1 MKLFLAQLN
10 NIVGDIEGNLNK
22 AIDVLQDAKKLDSDL
37 VIFSELFLSGY
48 PPEDL
53 VLKKSFV
60 SACKNALDSLITYSE
75 EKELGVIIGLPIYEK
90 NKLFNAAAVIDKGQL
105 IGFSKKVNLP
115 NYSVFYEKRVFSKN
129 NTPEI
134 FNFRGI
140 KLGVPICEDIWMD
153 NVCKELKDKGC
164 ELIISPNGSPF
175 DKYKINQRKTIIEDR
190 VTEVKT
196 PFVYVNQ
203 FGGQDELVFDG
214 SSLVMN
220 GNKEVV
226 FEAPSWE
233 ENTSVVEFNVSAKK
247 FNDLPFEKA
256 QVSDLENIYMAMVI
270 GLRDYVAKNNFPGV
284 ILGLS
289 GGIDSAF
296 CAAVAVDA
304 LGKDKVNAY
313 MLPSVYTSKNSLDD
327 AKDCAKRL
335 EIHLDSI
342 PISNTFLSLEDSLEE
357 LFKGLPTDITEENLQ
372 SRIRGTILMA
382 ISNKIGKM
390 LITTGNKSEVS
401 VGYSTLYGDMN
412 GGFNPIKDIYKT
424 ELYALANWR
433 NLNVPKNVLLT
444 KKNIIPETIISKEPT
459 AELRDNQKDSDSL
472 PSYDQL
478 DQILEGLVEYELST
492 DELEKKGFS
501 RDEIKKVEQEIDK
514 LKKSAPEKISKIAI
528 DTSSELLKKLIG
540 AEINNSSISAIV
552 NDLSKKNGIK
562 YYGN

>member
-115 NYSVFYEKRVFSKN
+115 NYSVFDEKRVFNKN

-140 KLGVPICEDIWMD
+140 KLGIPICEDIWMD
-153 NVCKELKDKGC
+153 NVCKELKDQGC
-164 ELIISPNGSPF
+164 ELIFSPNGSPF

-270 GLRDYVAKNNFPGV
+270 GLKDYVAKNNFPGV

-492 DELEKKGFS
+492 NELESKGFS
-501 RDEIKKVEQEIDK
+501 RDEIKKVENLLYVSEYKRRQ
-514 LKKSAPEKISKIAI
+514 SAPGVKISLRNFGRDRRYPITNKYR
-528 DTSSELLKKLIG
+528 DKSE
-540 AEINNSSISAIV
+540 
-552 NDLSKKNGIK
+552 
-562 YYGN
+562 

>member
-75 EKELGVIIGLPIYEK
+75 EKELGLIIGLPIYEK

-115 NYSVFYEKRVFSKN
+115 NYSVFDEKRVFSKN

-140 KLGVPICEDIWMD
+140 KLGIPICEDIWMD
-153 NVCKELKDKGC
+153 NVCKELKDQGC

-270 GLRDYVAKNNFPGV
+270 GLKDYVAKNNFPGV

-492 DELEKKGFS
+492 NELESKGFS
-501 RDEIKKVEQEIDK
+501 RDEIKKVENLLYVSEYKRRQ
-514 LKKSAPEKISKIAI
+514 SAPGVKISLRNFGRDRRYPITNKYR
-528 DTSSELLKKLIG
+528 DKSE
-540 AEINNSSISAIV
+540 
-552 NDLSKKNGIK
+552 
-562 YYGN
+562 

>member
-115 NYSVFYEKRVFSKN
+115 NYSVFDEKRVFNKN

-140 KLGVPICEDIWMD
+140 KLGIPICEDIWMD
-153 NVCKELKDKGC
+153 NVCKELKDQGC

-190 VTEVKT
+190 VTEVKI

-270 GLRDYVAKNNFPGV
+270 GLRDYVTKNNFPGV

-492 DELEKKGFS
+492 NELEKKGFS
-501 RDEIKKVEQEIDK
+501 RDEIKKVENLLYVSEYKRRQ
-514 LKKSAPEKISKIAI
+514 SAPGVKISLRNFGRDRRYPITNKYR
-528 DTSSELLKKLIG
+528 DKSE
-540 AEINNSSISAIV
+540 
-552 NDLSKKNGIK
+552 
-562 YYGN
+562 

>member
-115 NYSVFYEKRVFSKN
+115 NYSVFDEKRVFNKN

-140 KLGVPICEDIWMD
+140 KLGIPICEDIWMD
-153 NVCKELKDKGC
+153 NVCKELKDQGC

-214 SSLVMN
+214 SSLAMN

-226 FEAPSWE
+226 FEAPSWQ

-492 DELEKKGFS
+492 NELESKGFS
-501 RDEIKKVEQEIDK
+501 RDEIKKVENLLYVSEYKRRQ
-514 LKKSAPEKISKIAI
+514 SAPGVKISLRNFGRDRRYPITNKYR
-528 DTSSELLKKLIG
+528 DKSE
-540 AEINNSSISAIV
+540 
-552 NDLSKKNGIK
+552 
-562 YYGN
+562 

>member
-115 NYSVFYEKRVFSKN
+115 NYSVFDEKRVFNKN

-140 KLGVPICEDIWMD
+140 KLGIPICEDIWMD
-153 NVCKELKDKGC
+153 NVCKELKDQGC

-342 PISNTFLSLEDSLEE
+342 PIGNTFLSLEDSLEE

-492 DELEKKGFS
+492 NELESKGFS
-501 RDEIKKVEQEIDK
+501 RDEIKKVENLLYVSEYKRRQ
-514 LKKSAPEKISKIAI
+514 SAPGVKISLRNFGRDRRYPITNKYR
-528 DTSSELLKKLIG
+528 DKSE
-540 AEINNSSISAIV
+540 
-552 NDLSKKNGIK
+552 
-562 YYGN
+562 

>member
-60 SACKNALDSLITYSE
+60 SACKNALDSLITYSK

-115 NYSVFYEKRVFSKN
+115 NYSVFDEKRVFNKN

-140 KLGVPICEDIWMD
+140 KLGIPICEDIWMD
-153 NVCKELKDKGC
+153 NVCKELKDQGC

-214 SSLVMN
+214 SSLAMN

-270 GLRDYVAKNNFPGV
+270 GLKDYVAKNNFPGV

-342 PISNTFLSLEDSLEE
+342 PIGNTFLSLEDSLEE

-492 DELEKKGFS
+492 NELEKKGFS
-501 RDEIKKVEQEIDK
+501 RDEIKKVENLLYVSEYKRRQ
-514 LKKSAPEKISKIAI
+514 SAPGVKISLRNFGRDRRYPITNKYR
-528 DTSSELLKKLIG
+528 DKSE
-540 AEINNSSISAIV
+540 
-552 NDLSKKNGIK
+552 
-562 YYGN
+562 

>member
-115 NYSVFYEKRVFSKN
+115 NYSVFDEKRVFNKN

-140 KLGVPICEDIWMD
+140 KLGIPICEDIWMD
-153 NVCKELKDKGC
+153 NVCKELKDQGC

-214 SSLVMN
+214 SSLAMN

-270 GLRDYVAKNNFPGV
+270 GLRDYVTKNNFPGV

-342 PISNTFLSLEDSLEE
+342 PISNTFLSLEDSLKE
-357 LFKGLPTDITEENLQ
+357 LFKGLPNDITEENLQ

-492 DELEKKGFS
+492 NELENKGFS
-501 RDEIKKVEQEIDK
+501 RDEIKKVENLLYVSEYKRRQ
-514 LKKSAPEKISKIAI
+514 SAPGVKISLRNFGRDRRYPITNKYR
-528 DTSSELLKKLIG
+528 DKSE
-540 AEINNSSISAIV
+540 
-552 NDLSKKNGIK
+552 
-562 YYGN
+562 

>member
-75 EKELGVIIGLPIYEK
+75 EKELGVIIGLPLYEK

-115 NYSVFYEKRVFSKN
+115 NYSVFDEKRVFSKN

-140 KLGVPICEDIWMD
+140 KLGIPICEDIWMD
-153 NVCKELKDKGC
+153 NVCKELKDQGC

-190 VTEVKT
+190 VTEIKI

-214 SSLVMN
+214 SSLVIN

-256 QVSDLENIYMAMVI
+256 QLSDLENIYMAMVI

-335 EIHLDSI
+335 EIRLDSI
-342 PISNTFLSLEDSLEE
+342 PISNTFL
-357 LFKGLPTDITEENLQ
+357 
-372 SRIRGTILMA
+372 
-382 ISNKIGKM
+382 
-390 LITTGNKSEVS
+390 
-401 VGYSTLYGDMN
+401 
-412 GGFNPIKDIYKT
+412 
-424 ELYALANWR
+424 
-433 NLNVPKNVLLT
+433 
-444 KKNIIPETIISKEPT
+444 
-459 AELRDNQKDSDSL
+459 
-472 PSYDQL
+472 
-478 DQILEGLVEYELST
+478 
-492 DELEKKGFS
+492 
-501 RDEIKKVEQEIDK
+501 
-514 LKKSAPEKISKIAI
+514 
-528 DTSSELLKKLIG
+528 
-540 AEINNSSISAIV
+540 
-552 NDLSKKNGIK
+552 
-562 YYGN
+562 

>member
-115 NYSVFYEKRVFSKN
+115 NYSVFDEKRVFSKN
-129 NTPEI
+129 NAPEI

-153 NVCKELKDKGC
+153 NVCKELKDQGC

-214 SSLVMN
+214 SSLAMN

-270 GLRDYVAKNNFPGV
+270 GLKDYVAKNNFPGV

-492 DELEKKGFS
+492 NELEKKGFS
-501 RDEIKKVEQEIDK
+501 RDEIKKVENLLYVSEYKRRQ
-514 LKKSAPEKISKIAI
+514 SAPGVKISLRNFGRDRRYPITNKYR
-528 DTSSELLKKLIG
+528 DKSE
-540 AEINNSSISAIV
+540 
-552 NDLSKKNGIK
+552 
-562 YYGN
+562 

>member
-75 EKELGVIIGLPIYEK
+75 EKELGLIIGLPIYEK

-115 NYSVFYEKRVFSKN
+115 NYSVFDEKRVFSKN

-153 NVCKELKDKGC
+153 NVCNELKDQGC

-270 GLRDYVAKNNFPGV
+270 GLRDYVTKNNFPGV

-492 DELEKKGFS
+492 NELERKGFS
-501 RDEIKKVEQEIDK
+501 RDEIKKVENLLYVSEYKRRQ
-514 LKKSAPEKISKIAI
+514 SAPGVKISLRNFGRDRRYPITNKYR
-528 DTSSELLKKLIG
+528 DKSE
-540 AEINNSSISAIV
+540 
-552 NDLSKKNGIK
+552 
-562 YYGN
+562 

>member
-115 NYSVFYEKRVFSKN
+115 NYSVFDEKRVFNKN

-140 KLGVPICEDIWMD
+140 KLGIPICEDIWMD
-153 NVCKELKDKGC
+153 NVCKELKDQGC

-214 SSLVMN
+214 SSLAMN

-270 GLRDYVAKNNFPGV
+270 GLRDYVTKNNFPGV

-342 PISNTFLSLEDSLEE
+342 PISNTFLSLEDSLQE

-492 DELEKKGFS
+492 NELESKGFS
-501 RDEIKKVEQEIDK
+501 RDEIKKVENLLYVSEYKRRQ
-514 LKKSAPEKISKIAI
+514 SAPGVKISLRNFGRDRRYPITNKYR
-528 DTSSELLKKLIG
+528 DKSE
-540 AEINNSSISAIV
+540 
-552 NDLSKKNGIK
+552 
-562 YYGN
+562 

>member
-115 NYSVFYEKRVFSKN
+115 NYSVFDEKRVFNKN

-140 KLGVPICEDIWMD
+140 KLGIPICEDIWMD
-153 NVCKELKDKGC
+153 NVCKELKDQGC

-270 GLRDYVAKNNFPGV
+270 GLKDYVAKNNFPGV

-335 EIHLDSI
+335 EIRLDSI

-492 DELEKKGFS
+492 NELEKKGFS
-501 RDEIKKVEQEIDK
+501 RDEIKKVENLLYVSEYKRRQ
-514 LKKSAPEKISKIAI
+514 SAPGVKISLRNFGRDRRYPITNKYR
-528 DTSSELLKKLIG
+528 DKSE
-540 AEINNSSISAIV
+540 
-552 NDLSKKNGIK
+552 
-562 YYGN
+562 

>member
-115 NYSVFYEKRVFSKN
+115 NYSVFDEKRVFSKN

-153 NVCKELKDKGC
+153 NVCNELKDQGC

-190 VTEVKT
+190 VTEIKI

-214 SSLVMN
+214 SSLVIN

-256 QVSDLENIYMAMVI
+256 QLSDLENIYMAMVI

-335 EIHLDSI
+335 GIHLDSI

-357 LFKGLPTDITEENLQ
+357 IFKGLPTDITEENLQ

-424 ELYALANWR
+424 ELYTLANWR
-433 NLNVPKNVLLT
+433 NLNVPKNILLT

-472 PSYDQL
+472 PPYDQL

-492 DELEKKGFS
+492 NELEKKGFS
-501 RDEIKKVEQEIDK
+501 RDEIKKVENLLYVSEYKRRQ
-514 LKKSAPEKISKIAI
+514 SAPGVKISLRNFGRDRRYPITNKYR
-528 DTSSELLKKLIG
+528 DKSE
-540 AEINNSSISAIV
+540 
-552 NDLSKKNGIK
+552 
-562 YYGN
+562 

>member
-75 EKELGVIIGLPIYEK
+75 EKELGVIIGLPFYQK

-115 NYSVFYEKRVFSKN
+115 NYSVFDEKRVFNKN

-140 KLGVPICEDIWMD
+140 KLGIPICEDIWMD
-153 NVCKELKDKGC
+153 NVCKELKDQGC

-492 DELEKKGFS
+492 NELEKKGFS
-501 RDEIKKVEQEIDK
+501 RDEIKKVENLLYVSEYKRRQ
-514 LKKSAPEKISKIAI
+514 SAPGVKISLRNFGRDRRYPITNKYR
-528 DTSSELLKKLIG
+528 DKSE
-540 AEINNSSISAIV
+540 
-552 NDLSKKNGIK
+552 
-562 YYGN
+562 

>member
-115 NYSVFYEKRVFSKN
+115 NYSVFDEKRVFNKN

-140 KLGVPICEDIWMD
+140 KLGIPICEDIWMD
-153 NVCKELKDKGC
+153 NVCKELKDQGC

-214 SSLVMN
+214 SSLAMN

-270 GLRDYVAKNNFPGV
+270 GLKDYVTKNNFPGV

-492 DELEKKGFS
+492 NELESKGFS
-501 RDEIKKVEQEIDK
+501 RDEIKKVENLLYVSEYKRRQ
-514 LKKSAPEKISKIAI
+514 SAPGVKISLRNFGRDRRYPITNKYR
-528 DTSSELLKKLIG
+528 DKSE
-540 AEINNSSISAIV
+540 
-552 NDLSKKNGIK
+552 
-562 YYGN
+562 